1 MKTGRKKVF
10 RAILGLIFISLCIAI
25 GCNIWLVLTTKKQLF
40 SDIQRIPPNK
50 VGLVLGTSKFF
61 SNGNHNLFFR
71 YRIEAAVA
79 LFESKKIRHIIVS
92 GDNSKIAY
100 NETQDMK
107 NALVAAGVPDSCIT
121 LDFAGFRTFDSV
133 IRCNKVFGQTNFT
146 IISQEFH
153 NQRAVFIGNSL
164 GLEVVGFNAKAV
176 EDAHSFKTLIREF
189 FAKTRA
195 VFDIYIFHAEP
206 KFLGEKVKAY

>member
-1 MKTGRKKVF
+1 MAW
-10 RAILGLIFISLCIAI
+10 RAILVLLLFSLLIALC
-25 GCNIWLVLTTKKQLF
+25 CNIWLVWTTKKQLF
-40 SDIQRIPPNK
+40 SEIQRIPSNK

-61 SNGNHNLFFR
+61 ANGSQNLFFR

-79 LFESKKIRHIIVS
+79 LFQAQKIRHIIVS

-107 NALVAAGVPDSCIT
+107 NALVAEGIPDSCIT

-133 IRCNKVFGQTNFT
+133 IRCNKVFGQSSFT

-153 NQRAVFIGNSL
+153 NQRAVFIGNSI
-164 GLEVVGFNAKAV
+164 GLDVVGFNAKAV
-176 EDAHSFKTLIREF
+176 EDTHSFKTLFREF

-195 VFDIYIFHAEP
+195 VLDIYIFHAEP

>member
-1 MKTGRKKVF
+1 MAW
-10 RAILGLIFISLCIAI
+10 RAILVLLLFSLLIALC
-25 GCNIWLVLTTKKQLF
+25 CNIWLVWTTKKQLF
-40 SDIQRIPPNK
+40 SEIQRIPSNK

-61 SNGNHNLFFR
+61 ANGSQNLFFR

-79 LFESKKIRHIIVS
+79 LFQAQKIRHIIVS

-107 NALVAAGVPDSCIT
+107 NALVAEGIPDSCIT

-133 IRCNKVFGQTNFT
+133 IRCNKVFGQSSFT

-176 EDAHSFKTLIREF
+176 VDAHSFKTLIREF